1 MRKKDASDALFHCEG
16 FFGYLMLE
24 SLWRLG
30 RHNRSSVALRGCGV
44 EAVIL
49 MSADVRRHVLAI
61 VLV

>member
-24 SLWRLG
+24 SIWRLG
-30 RHNRSSVALRGCGV
+30 RHNRSYVALRGCV
-44 EAVIL
+44 EAVLL